1 MKICAKFNKKTFLLT
16 ELANVPDNLKIL
28 ANVTC

>member
-1 MKICAKFNKKTFLLT
+1 MKIFAKFNKKTFLLT
-16 ELANVPDNLKIL
+16 ALANVPDNLKIL